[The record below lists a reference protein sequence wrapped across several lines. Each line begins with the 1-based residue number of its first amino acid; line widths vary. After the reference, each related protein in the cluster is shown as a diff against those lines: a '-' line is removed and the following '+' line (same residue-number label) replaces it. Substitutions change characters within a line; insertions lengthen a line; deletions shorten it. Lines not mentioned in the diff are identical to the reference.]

1 MRISTAQ
8 VIEFIADS
16 LNCAMVSDR
25 KIAEQ
30 YRARGVGHCRSGRI
44 DRRCNVKE
52 ARGVEVHAYKP
63 DGLGGIIGLC
73 ADGHIRQFIA

>member
-1 MRISTAQ
+1 MRVSTAQ

-16 LNCAMVSDR
+16 LHSAMVTDR

-30 YRARGVGHCRSGRI
+30 YRQRGVVHCRSGRI
-44 DRRCNVKE
+44 DRRCHVKE
-52 ARGVEVHAYKP
+52 ARGVAVHAYKP
-63 DGLGGIIGLC
+63 DSLGGIIALC

>member
-1 MRISTAQ
+1 MRVSTAQ
-8 VIEFIADS
+8 VIDFIADS
-16 LNCAMVSDR
+16 LHSAMVTDR

-44 DRRCNVKE
+44 DRRSHLKE

-73 ADGHIRQFIA
+73 TDGHIRQFIA

>member
-1 MRISTAQ
+1 MRVTTAQ

-16 LNCAMVSDR
+16 LHSAMVTDR

-30 YRARGVGHCRSGRI
+30 YRTRGVGHCRSGRI
-44 DRRCNVKE
+44 EMRCSLKE

-63 DGLGGIIGLC
+63 DGLGGIIALC
-73 ADGHIRQFIA
+73 ADGFIRQFIA